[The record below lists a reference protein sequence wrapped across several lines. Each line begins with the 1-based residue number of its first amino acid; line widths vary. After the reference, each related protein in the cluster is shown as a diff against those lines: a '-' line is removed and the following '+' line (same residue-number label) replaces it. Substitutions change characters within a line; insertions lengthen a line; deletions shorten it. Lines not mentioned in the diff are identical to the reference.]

1 MATILPLRR
10 LLALAVAA
18 LLAFLVASGSVSASH
33 QDPQKRLTRADNARA
48 RAMLVTRADLPPGF
62 LAQRGGSED
71 PHVDCDPSVSE
82 SDLTLTGEAD
92 GTQFALGPVLVS
104 SAAQIYRSRADADSS
119 WRRATSAAGLR
130 CATTLLRQEFA
141 KQRIRLV
148 SLRRVTFP
156 RVAQRTAAY
165 RIRLSARTPQGTV
178 ELFVDLI
185 ALMHDRAHA
194 TVIVGTPLAPPQRAD
209 ELRFARLVAGRMA
222 TAMGG

>member
-1 MATILPLRR
+1 MTTILPLRR
-10 LLALAVAA
+10 LLAVAVLLGI
-18 LLAFLVASGSVSASH
+18 LLAAESVSASH

-48 RAMLVTRADLPPGF
+48 RAMLVKRADLPPGF
-62 LAQRGGSED
+62 VAQRGGSED
-71 PHVDCDPSVSE
+71 PHVDCPPAVSE

-104 SAAQIYRSRADADSS
+104 SAAQVYRSTADAASS
-119 WRRATSAAGLR
+119 WRRSTSAAGVR

-148 SLRRVTFP
+148 SLRRVAFP
-156 RVAQRTAAY
+156 RVSQRTVAY
-165 RIRLSARTPQGTV
+165 RVRLSASTAQGTI
-178 ELFVDLI
+178 ELFVDLV

-194 TVIVGTPLAPPQRAD
+194 TVIVGTPLVPPQRAD

-222 TAMGG
+222 TAMRG